1 MGALDYLLIAVLA
14 AVVAVLLMG
23 VLSMARG
30 GEASRKYS
38 NKMMRWRV
46 GLQFLAVII
55 IILMFFLRGG

>member
-14 AVVAVLLMG
+14 AVVVVLLLG

-30 GEASRKYS
+30 GDAGRKYS

-46 GLQFLAVII
+46 GLQFLAVIVI
-55 IILMFFLRGG
+55 VAMFFLRGG